1 MIFLHTII
9 LFAVAAV
16 AGALNSFAGGGSF
29 ISFPALVFTGVPI
42 ISANVTNKIA
52 LWPGAMSSAAAY
64 RRELM
69 AVSHTMLILVGV
81 SIVGGILGALLL
93 LNINPDTFSAMVPY
107 LLLIAT
113 LLFIFSNR
121 IKVWAQ
127 RRSKPAGN
135 AAPATTTA
143 APPAPAPLSPTW
155 QRIAVMAVLQF
166 IIAIYGGFFG
176 GGIGI
181 MMLAMLAVTGME
193 HMHTMNALKNLL
205 GSFITG
211 ISVITFVMEDI
222 MMRLQTSEGIVA
234 WPQAILMIIG
244 ASLGGYVGG
253 SYARTLNPELVRR
266 AVIVAGIV
274 MTIIFFV
281 RS

>member
-107 LLLIAT
+107 LLLTAT

-121 IKVWAQ
+121 IKAWAQ
-127 RRSKPAGN
+127 RRNQPAGS
-135 AAPATTTA
+135 AASPATTTA
-143 APPAPAPLSPTW
+143 APHTPAPLSPTW
-155 QRIAVMAVLQF
+155 QRLAVMAVLQF

-211 ISVITFVMEDI
+211 ISVDATADE
-222 MMRLQTSEGIVA
+222 
-234 WPQAILMIIG
+234 
-244 ASLGGYVGG
+244 
-253 SYARTLNPELVRR
+253 
-266 AVIVAGIV
+266 
-274 MTIIFFV
+274 
-281 RS
+281 